1 MVDNLRHNF
10 EKLLALY
17 EGEKQKN
24 AELISKLQ
32 ESQEAVKSS
41 GQQIAELKRQI
52 DNLRLAGAFTGNGDS
67 STIAKE
73 KIDKLIREIDKCISF
88 LEK

>member
-1 MVDNLRHNF
+1 MVDNLRQNF
-10 EKLLALY
+10 EKLVALY

-24 AELISKLQ
+24 AELQTLLK
-32 ESQEAVKSS
+32 ESREAVESN
-41 GQQIAELKRQI
+41 GQQITELKRQI
-52 DNLRLAGAFTGNGDS
+52 DNLKLAGAFTGSGANS
-67 STIAKE
+67 AMAKD